1 MSFLVRENLIKKVD
15 FNIFVVSVA
24 MKILDSRVSV
34 RSECQ
39 EL

>member
-1 MSFLVRENLIKKVD
+1 MSLLVRENLIKKVD
-15 FNIFVVSVA
+15 INIFVVSVA